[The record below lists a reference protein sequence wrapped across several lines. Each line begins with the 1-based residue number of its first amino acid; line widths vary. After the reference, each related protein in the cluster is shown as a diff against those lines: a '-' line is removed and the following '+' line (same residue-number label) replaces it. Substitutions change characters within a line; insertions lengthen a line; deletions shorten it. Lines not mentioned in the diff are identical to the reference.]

1 MSSSKASDKNQEEHD
16 EQLVLQHQY
25 KMAPYKEVTEEIK
38 QQLQDQY
45 EELESSGFPEA
56 TTEDDRIDKWWLL
69 VNTEHIPEARE
80 HYGKHMELESQSN
93 IKSLINSFKGFNV
106 KKTSSAPRP
115 SARIQ
120 STISKHSASSA
131 PRPSAS
137 SSPSPYH
144 NRRSTRP
151 STHPSTRP
159 STRRSTRPSRINE
172 ENYQNIE
179 NWHTGTNKNGENIY
193 RFVDPENGYTEDAIL
208 EKYKKIMGIL
218 PPNPNTGGS
227 RKRSRRHS
235 KKQKRVRHTRRKQTR
250 RHRHRHSRHSRHRR

>member
-1 MSSSKASDKNQEEHD
+1 MSSSKASAKNQEEYD
-16 EQLVLQHQY
+16 NQRLSKIEYINNQF
-25 KMAPYKEVTEEIK
+25 EEIK
-38 QQLQDQY
+38 KKEWQQLQDQY
-45 EELESSGFPEA
+45 EELKSSEFPPP
-56 TTEDDRIDKWWLL
+56 TSEDDRIDKWWLL
-69 VNTEHIPEARE
+69 VNTGHITEAE
-80 HYGKHMELESQSN
+80 THYGKDAILES
-93 IKSLINSFKGFNV
+93 
-106 KKTSSAPRP
+106 R

-120 STISKHSASSA
+120 STISKHPASSA

-151 STHPSTRP
+151 SARP
-159 STRRSTRPSRINE
+159 SARPSRINE
-172 ENYQNIE
+172 ENYQNIK
-179 NWHTGTNKNGENIY
+179 NWQAITNKNGENIY
-193 RFVDPENGYTEDAIL
+193 RFDPENGYTENVSV

-250 RHRHRHSRHSRHRR
+250 RHRHSRHRR